1 MRQGRDMVVQ
11 VNGADVETQ
20 AGTIAA
26 LLDERG
32 VDASRRGLAVALN
45 GRLAPRHNWSVT
57 MLQTGDEVEIVRPF
71 TGG

>member
-1 MRQGRDMVVQ
+1 MIVH
-11 VNGADVETQ
+11 VNGADVDTL

-45 GRLAPRHNWSVT
+45 GRLAPRHNWSDT
-57 MLQTGDEVEIVRPF
+57 ALQAGDAVEIVRPF
-71 TGG
+71 AGG